1 MREANKLDFTLL
13 IILAII
19 WGSSFFNIKIATYSY
34 EPITLALVRVIFAS
48 IPLLILCKL
57 KKIKIEA
64 FNKNWLWYALIG
76 LINIAIPFVLIAIG
90 TSKINSYLAAILM
103 STTPLSGSIL
113 AHVFTNDE
121 KLSFLKSL
129 GVLIGF
135 SGIVLLFFDKV
146 IINDDNFLYAL
157 ITILGSTFYCI
168 GGLLTLKLRNKKNE
182 NVTTS
187 TTLWSVIFLLPFSL
201 ILETPWNSS
210 PSLNST
216 LSLLYLGVIAT
227 GLAWLIR
234 FRILTVNGLV
244 FQTQVAYLIPIFG
257 IIFGYFLMDEIIT
270 WRVLASLVIILTGIF
285 IFKKNNKGAG
295 N

>member
-1 MREANKLDFTLL
+1 MREANTFDLSLL
-13 IILAII
+13 ILLAVI

-34 EPITLALVRVIFAS
+34 DPITLALVRVIFAS
-48 IPLLILCKL
+48 IPLLILCKISG
-57 KKIKIEA
+57 IKIHA
-64 FNKNWLWYALIG
+64 FSQNWSWYALIG
-76 LINIAIPFVLIAIG
+76 LCNIAIPFVLIAIG
-90 TSKINSYLAAILM
+90 TAKINSYLAAILM

-113 AHVFTNDE
+113 AHFFTNNE

-146 IINDDNFLYAL
+146 IINSENYIYAL

-168 GGLLTLKLRNKKNE
+168 GGLLTLKLKNKKNE

-201 ILETPWNSS
+201 IIETPWESS
-210 PSLNST
+210 PTLAST

-227 GLAWLIR
+227 GFAWLIR

-257 IIFGYFLMDEIIT
+257 ILFGYFLMDEIIT
-270 WRVLASLVIILTGIF
+270 WRVLLSLVIILFGIY
-285 IFKKNNKGAG
+285 IFKKNNREK

>member
-1 MREANKLDFTLL
+1 MREANKLDFALL
-13 IILAII
+13 IILSII

-64 FNKNWLWYALIG
+64 FNKNWSWYALIG

-113 AHVFTNDE
+113 AHIFTNDE

-285 IFKKNNKGAG
+285 IFKKNNKGMG